1 MLPWGDDYDL
11 TVVRENLLSKAN
23 ETFAVDDRVSHFVH
37 GLGRITAIDDRYTT
51 ISFDQ
56 AGVRKFLKDV
66 VRLERSDVPA
76 PPKPKVSRAKAVKK
90 KA

>member
-1 MLPWGDDYDL
+1 M
-11 TVVRENLLSKAN
+11 SKAN
-23 ETFAVDDRVSHFVH
+23 ETFAVDDRVNHEVH

-56 AGVRKFLKDV
+56 AGIRKFLKDI
-66 VRLERSDVPA
+66 VRLQKSDVPA
-76 PPKPKVSRAKAVKK
+76 PPKPKATRARAVKK

>member
-1 MLPWGDDYDL
+1 MLPCRQDHSPERSRESHL
-11 TVVRENLLSKAN
+11 TKASVS
-23 ETFAVDDRVSHFVH
+23 FAVDDRVNHAEH
-37 GLGRITAIDDRYTT
+37 GLGKITAIDDRYTT

-76 PPKPKVSRAKAVKK
+76 PPKPKASRAKAAKK
-90 KA
+90 KD

>member
-1 MLPWGDDYDL
+1 M
-11 TVVRENLLSKAN
+11 TKAN
-23 ETFAVDDRVSHFVH
+23 ETFSVDDRVIHEVH

-56 AGVRKFLKDV
+56 AGVRKFIKEI
-66 VRLERSDVPA
+66 VRLQRSDAPA
-76 PPKPKVSRAKAVKK
+76 PPKPKTTRARAVKK

>member
-1 MLPWGDDYDL
+1 M
-11 TVVRENLLSKAN
+11 VRESLLSKAN
-23 ETFAVDDRVSHFVH
+23 EAFAVDDRVNHHQH
-37 GLGRITAIDDRYTT
+37 GLGRITAMDAVYTT
-51 ISFDQ
+51 ISFDT

-76 PPKPKVSRAKAVKK
+76 PPKPKAVRAKAAKK

>member
-1 MLPWGDDYDL
+1 M
-11 TVVRENLLSKAN
+11 VRESPLSKAN

-51 ISFDQ
+51 ISFDT
-56 AGVRKFLKDV
+56 AGIRKFLKDI

-76 PPKPKVSRAKAVKK
+76 PPKPKATRAKAAKK